1 MMMRA
6 RRLSVLCLIGGA
18 HALSITRRSL
28 AIGTAA
34 SAAATPIGA
43 LASPNYDGLYLVEGS
58 KARRRI
64 MNGVV
69 EAEEDGR
76 WRALESSADSDG
88 LLVGGRVEIKFRR
101 DASSTAWR
109 CGSYTTRFSHHG
121 RAVTQV
127 AGKRGV
133 FESARN
139 SAVLDC
145 MVQVTF
151 PADSIRWSDGERWVR
166 KRVLYPKT

>member
-1 MMMRA
+1 MMLRA
-6 RRLSVLCLIGGA
+6 KPLIIWCLAGRAIALSV
-18 HALSITRRSL
+18 SRRTF

-34 SAAATPIGA
+34 APFAAYADVPAQT
-43 LASPNYDGLYLVEGS
+43 YDGLYVVEGS
-58 KARRRI
+58 KSRRRVVTRD
-64 MNGVV
+64 GAVVV
-69 EAEEDGR
+69 EAEERGQ

-88 LLVGGRVEIKFRR
+88 LL
-101 DASSTAWR
+101 
-109 CGSYTTRFSHHG
+109 
-121 RAVTQV
+121 V

>member
-1 MMMRA
+1 MMRA
-6 RRLSVLCLIGGA
+6 KPLIIWCLAGRAI
-18 HALSITRRSL
+18 ALSLSRRTF

-34 SAAATPIGA
+34 APFAAYADVPAQT
-43 LASPNYDGLYLVEGS
+43 YDGLYVVEGS
-58 KARRRI
+58 KNRRRVI
-64 MNGVV
+64 TRNGAIVV
-69 EAEEDGR
+69 EAEEGGR
-76 WRALESSADSDG
+76 WRVLESSAGDDG
-88 LLVGGRVEIKFRR
+88 LR
-101 DASSTAWR
+101 
-109 CGSYTTRFSHHG
+109 
-121 RAVTQV
+121 V
-127 AGKRGV
+127 AGKSGV

>member
-1 MMMRA
+1 MMRA
-6 RRLSVLCLIGGA
+6 RRLSVLLWLIGGA
-18 HALSITRRSL
+18 RALSITRRSF

-34 SAAATPIGA
+34 SVAATPMRT
-43 LASPNYDGLYLVEGS
+43 LASPNYDGLYEVEGS
-58 KARRRI
+58 KSRRRI

-69 EAEEDGR
+69 EAEEGGQ
-76 WRALESSADSDG
+76 WRALEASTNADG
-88 LLVGGRVEIKFRR
+88 LL
-101 DASSTAWR
+101 
-109 CGSYTTRFSHHG
+109 
-121 RAVTQV
+121 V

>member
-6 RRLSVLCLIGGA
+6 RRLSVLWLIGGA

-28 AIGTAA
+28 AIGAAA
-34 SAAATPIGA
+34 SAAAAPIGA
-43 LASPNYDGLYLVEGS
+43 LAASSDYDGLYVVEGS

-88 LLVGGRVEIKFRR
+88 LLVCGRVEIKFRR
-101 DASSTAWR
+101 LMAVWVLHHSIQLSRPR
-109 CGSYTTRFSHHG
+109 CR
-121 RAVTQV
+121 
-127 AGKRGV
+127 
-133 FESARN
+133 
-139 SAVLDC
+139 
-145 MVQVTF
+145 
-151 PADSIRWSDGERWVR
+151 R
-166 KRVLYPKT
+166 KMT

>member
-1 MMMRA
+1 MMRA
-6 RRLSVLCLIGGA
+6 RRLSSLLVWLIGGT
-18 HALSITRRSL
+18 HALSITRRRL
-28 AIGTAA
+28 AIGAAA
-34 SAAATPIGA
+34 SAAAAPIGA
-43 LASPNYDGLYLVEGS
+43 LAASPNYDGLYVVDGS

-64 MNGVV
+64 MNGKV
-69 EAEEDGR
+69 EAEDGGR
-76 WRALESSADSDG
+76 WRALESSADGDG
-88 LLVGGRVEIKFRR
+88 LL
-101 DASSTAWR
+101 
-109 CGSYTTRFSHHG
+109 
-121 RAVTQV
+121 V

>member
-6 RRLSVLCLIGGA
+6 RRLSVLCLFGGA
-18 HALSITRRSL
+18 RALSITRRSL
-28 AIGTAA
+28 AIGAAA
-34 SAAATPIGA
+34 SAAAAPIGA
-43 LASPNYDGLYLVEGS
+43 LAASSDYDGLYVVEGS

-69 EAEEDGR
+69 EAEDGQ

-88 LLVGGRVEIKFRR
+88 LR
-101 DASSTAWR
+101 
-109 CGSYTTRFSHHG
+109 
-121 RAVTQV
+121 V
-127 AGKRGV
+127 AGKSGV

>member
-1 MMMRA
+1 MMRA
-6 RRLSVLCLIGGA
+6 RRLSILLWLIGGA
-18 HALSITRRSL
+18 RALSITRRNF
-28 AIGTAA
+28 AIGTTA
-34 SAAATPIGA
+34 SVAATPMGA
-43 LASPNYDGLYLVEGS
+43 LASPNYDGLYEVEGS

-69 EAEEDGR
+69 EAEEGGR
-76 WRALESSADSDG
+76 WRALEASTNADG
-88 LLVGGRVEIKFRR
+88 LL
-101 DASSTAWR
+101 
-109 CGSYTTRFSHHG
+109 
-121 RAVTQV
+121 V

-145 MVQVTF
+145 MVQVTY
-151 PADSIRWSDGERWVR
+151 PSDSIRWSDGERWVR

>member
-6 RRLSVLCLIGGA
+6 RRLSVLWVIGGA
-18 HALSITRRSL
+18 HALSITRRQL

-88 LLVGGRVEIKFRR
+88 LR
-101 DASSTAWR
+101 
-109 CGSYTTRFSHHG
+109 
-121 RAVTQV
+121 V
-127 AGKRGV
+127 AGKSGV

>member
-1 MMMRA
+1 MMRA
-6 RRLSVLCLIGGA
+6 RRLSSLLVWLVGA
-18 HALSITRRSL
+18 ARALSITRRNF

-34 SAAATPIGA
+34 SVAATPIDA
-43 LASPNYDGLYLVEGS
+43 IASPNYDGLYEVEGS
-58 KARRRI
+58 KSRRRI

-69 EAEEDGR
+69 EAEEGGR

-88 LLVGGRVEIKFRR
+88 LL
-101 DASSTAWR
+101 
-109 CGSYTTRFSHHG
+109 
-121 RAVTQV
+121 V

>member
-1 MMMRA
+1 MLPQQLQGFAAHSVLLCQPSYMMMRA

-18 HALSITRRSL
+18 HALSITRRL
-28 AIGTAA
+28 AIGAAA
-34 SAAATPIGA
+34 SAAAAPIGA
-43 LASPNYDGLYLVEGS
+43 LAASSDYDGLYVVEGS

-69 EAEEDGR
+69 EAEEEGQ

-88 LLVGGRVEIKFRR
+88 LR
-101 DASSTAWR
+101 
-109 CGSYTTRFSHHG
+109 
-121 RAVTQV
+121 V
-127 AGKRGV
+127 AGKSGV

-145 MVQVTF
+145 MVQVTY

>member
-1 MMMRA
+1 MMRA
-6 RRLSVLCLIGGA
+6 QRLSVLLWLIGGA
-18 HALSITRRSL
+18 RALSITRRHL
-28 AIGTAA
+28 AIGTTA
-34 SAAATPIGA
+34 SVAAAPIGA
-43 LASPNYDGLYLVEGS
+43 LASPNYDGLYEVEGS
-58 KARRRI
+58 KSRRRI

-69 EAEEDGR
+69 EAEEGGR

-88 LLVGGRVEIKFRR
+88 LL
-101 DASSTAWR
+101 
-109 CGSYTTRFSHHG
+109 
-121 RAVTQV
+121 V

>member
-1 MMMRA
+1 MHVS
-6 RRLSVLCLIGGA
+6 RLSVLWLIGGA
-18 HALSITRRSL
+18 YALSITRRSL

-34 SAAATPIGA
+34 SAAAAPMRA
-43 LASPNYDGLYLVEGS
+43 LASPNYDGLYVVDGS

-64 MNGVV
+64 MNGKV
-69 EAEEDGR
+69 EAEDGGR
-76 WRALESSADSDG
+76 WRALESSADGDG
-88 LLVGGRVEIKFRR
+88 LR
-101 DASSTAWR
+101 
-109 CGSYTTRFSHHG
+109 
-121 RAVTQV
+121 V
-127 AGKRGV
+127 AGKSGV

>member
-34 SAAATPIGA
+34 SAAAAPIGA
-43 LASPNYDGLYLVEGS
+43 LASPNYDGLYVVEGS
-58 KARRRI
+58 KSRRRI
-64 MNGVV
+64 MNGIV

-88 LLVGGRVEIKFRR
+88 LR
-101 DASSTAWR
+101 
-109 CGSYTTRFSHHG
+109 
-121 RAVTQV
+121 V

>member
-1 MMMRA
+1 MMRA
-6 RRLSVLCLIGGA
+6 QRLSSLSVLVWLIGGA
-18 HALSITRRSL
+18 RALSITRRNF
-28 AIGTAA
+28 AICTAA

-43 LASPNYDGLYLVEGS
+43 LAASSNYDGLYEVEGS
-58 KARRRI
+58 KSRRRI

-69 EAEEDGR
+69 EAEERGQ
-76 WRALESSADSDG
+76 WRVLESSAGDDG
-88 LLVGGRVEIKFRR
+88 LR
-101 DASSTAWR
+101 
-109 CGSYTTRFSHHG
+109 
-121 RAVTQV
+121 V

-145 MVQVTF
+145 MVQVTY

>member
-1 MMMRA
+1 MMRA
-6 RRLSVLCLIGGA
+6 RRLSSLSVLLWLIGGA
-18 HALSITRRSL
+18 RALSITRRHL

-34 SAAATPIGA
+34 SAASPIAA
-43 LASPNYDGLYLVEGS
+43 LAASPNYDGLYEVEGS
-58 KARRRI
+58 KSRRRI

-69 EAEEDGR
+69 EAEEGGR

-88 LLVGGRVEIKFRR
+88 LL
-101 DASSTAWR
+101 
-109 CGSYTTRFSHHG
+109 
-121 RAVTQV
+121 V

>member
-1 MMMRA
+1 MHVS
-6 RRLSVLCLIGGA
+6 RLSVWWLIGGA
-18 HALSITRRSL
+18 RALSITRRHL

-34 SAAATPIGA
+34 YVAATPMRT
-43 LASPNYDGLYLVEGS
+43 LASPNYDGLYEVEGS
-58 KARRRI
+58 KSRRRI

-69 EAEEDGR
+69 EAEEGGR
-76 WRALESSADSDG
+76 WRALEASTNADG
-88 LLVGGRVEIKFRR
+88 LL
-101 DASSTAWR
+101 
-109 CGSYTTRFSHHG
+109 
-121 RAVTQV
+121 V

>member
-1 MMMRA
+1 
-6 RRLSVLCLIGGA
+6 V
-18 HALSITRRSL
+18 
-28 AIGTAA
+28 
-34 SAAATPIGA
+34 
-43 LASPNYDGLYLVEGS
+43 VEGS
-58 KARRRI
+58 KSRRRVVTRD
-64 MNGVV
+64 GAVVV
-69 EAEEDGR
+69 EAEERGQ

-88 LLVGGRVEIKFRR
+88 LR
-101 DASSTAWR
+101 
-109 CGSYTTRFSHHG
+109 
-121 RAVTQV
+121 V
-127 AGKRGV
+127 AGKSGV

>member
-1 MMMRA
+1 MPSSYIMTRP
-6 RRLSVLCLIGGA
+6 RTLLVVSLIGGA

-34 SAAATPIGA
+34 SAASPIAA
-43 LASPNYDGLYLVEGS
+43 LATSPNYDGLYEVEGS
-58 KARRRI
+58 KSRRRI

-69 EAEEDGR
+69 EAEEGDR
-76 WRALESSADSDG
+76 WRALESSADNDG
-88 LLVGGRVEIKFRR
+88 LL
-101 DASSTAWR
+101 
-109 CGSYTTRFSHHG
+109 
-121 RAVTQV
+121 V

>member
-1 MMMRA
+1 MMHVS
-6 RRLSVLCLIGGA
+6 RLSVLWLIGGA
-18 HALSITRRSL
+18 YALSITRRSL
-28 AIGTAA
+28 AIGAAA
-34 SAAATPIGA
+34 SAAAAPIGA
-43 LASPNYDGLYLVEGS
+43 LAASSDYDGLYVVEGS

-69 EAEEDGR
+69 EAEDGQ

-88 LLVGGRVEIKFRR
+88 LR
-101 DASSTAWR
+101 
-109 CGSYTTRFSHHG
+109 
-121 RAVTQV
+121 V
-127 AGKRGV
+127 AGKSGV

>member
-1 MMMRA
+1 MPSSYIMTRP
-6 RRLSVLCLIGGA
+6 RTLLVVSLIGGA

-34 SAAATPIGA
+34 SAAAAPIGA
-43 LASPNYDGLYLVEGS
+43 IASSDYDGLYVVEGS

-69 EAEEDGR
+69 EAEEGGR
-76 WRALESSADSDG
+76 WRVLESSAGDDG
-88 LLVGGRVEIKFRR
+88 LR
-101 DASSTAWR
+101 
-109 CGSYTTRFSHHG
+109 
-121 RAVTQV
+121 V
-127 AGKRGV
+127 AGKSGV

-145 MVQVTF
+145 MVQVTY

>member
-1 MMMRA
+1 MR
-6 RRLSVLCLIGGA
+6 
-18 HALSITRRSL
+18 
-28 AIGTAA
+28 
-34 SAAATPIGA
+34 A
-43 LASPNYDGLYLVEGS
+43 LASPNYDGLYEVEGS
-58 KARRRI
+58 KSRRRI

-69 EAEEDGR
+69 EAEEGGR
-76 WRALESSADSDG
+76 WRALEASADSDG
-88 LLVGGRVEIKFRR
+88 LL
-101 DASSTAWR
+101 
-109 CGSYTTRFSHHG
+109 
-121 RAVTQV
+121 V

>member
-1 MMMRA
+1 MMRA
-6 RRLSVLCLIGGA
+6 RRLSVLLWLVGGA
-18 HALSITRRSL
+18 RALSITRRSF
-28 AIGTAA
+28 AIGATA
-34 SAAATPIGA
+34 SVAAAPIGA
-43 LASPNYDGLYLVEGS
+43 IAASSDYDGLYVVEGS

-69 EAEEDGR
+69 EAEEGGR
-76 WRALESSADSDG
+76 WRVLESSAGDDG
-88 LLVGGRVEIKFRR
+88 LR
-101 DASSTAWR
+101 
-109 CGSYTTRFSHHG
+109 
-121 RAVTQV
+121 V
-127 AGKRGV
+127 AGKSGV

-139 SAVLDC
+139 SAMLDC

>member
-1 MMMRA
+1 MRA
-6 RRLSVLCLIGGA
+6 RRLSVLWLIGGA

-28 AIGTAA
+28 AIGAAA
-34 SAAATPIGA
+34 SAAAAPIGA
-43 LASPNYDGLYLVEGS
+43 IASPNYDGLYVVEGS

-69 EAEEDGR
+69 EAEEDGQ

-88 LLVGGRVEIKFRR
+88 LR
-101 DASSTAWR
+101 
-109 CGSYTTRFSHHG
+109 
-121 RAVTQV
+121 V

-133 FESARN
+133 FESARK

>member
-1 MMMRA
+1 MSSSYIMTRPRA
-6 RRLSVLCLIGGA
+6 LLVVSLIGGA
-18 HALSITRRSL
+18 HALSITRRHL

-34 SAAATPIGA
+34 SAASPIAA
-43 LASPNYDGLYLVEGS
+43 LATSPNYDGLYEVEGS
-58 KARRRI
+58 KSRRRI

-76 WRALESSADSDG
+76 WRALEASTNADG
-88 LLVGGRVEIKFRR
+88 LLV
-101 DASSTAWR
+101 
-109 CGSYTTRFSHHG
+109 
-121 RAVTQV
+121 
-127 AGKRGV
+127 AGKSGV

>member
-1 MMMRA
+1 MMRA
-6 RRLSVLCLIGGA
+6 RRLSVLLWLVGGA
-18 HALSITRRSL
+18 RALSITRRSF
-28 AIGTAA
+28 AIGATA
-34 SAAATPIGA
+34 SVAAAPIGA
-43 LASPNYDGLYLVEGS
+43 LAASSDYDGLYVVEGS

-64 MNGVV
+64 MNGIV
-69 EAEEDGR
+69 EAEEGGR
-76 WRALESSADSDG
+76 WRVLESSAGDDG
-88 LLVGGRVEIKFRR
+88 LR
-101 DASSTAWR
+101 
-109 CGSYTTRFSHHG
+109 
-121 RAVTQV
+121 V
-127 AGKRGV
+127 AGKSGV

>member
-1 MMMRA
+1 MMRA
-6 RRLSVLCLIGGA
+6 RRLSVLWLIGGA
-18 HALSITRRSL
+18 YALSITRRSL
-28 AIGTAA
+28 AIGAAA
-34 SAAATPIGA
+34 SAGAAPFGA
-43 LASPNYDGLYLVEGS
+43 LASPNYDGLYVVEGS

-69 EAEEDGR
+69 EAEEGGR
-76 WRALESSADSDG
+76 WRALEASTNADG
-88 LLVGGRVEIKFRR
+88 LLV
-101 DASSTAWR
+101 
-109 CGSYTTRFSHHG
+109 
-121 RAVTQV
+121 
-127 AGKRGV
+127 AGKSGV

-166 KRVLYPKT
+166 KRVLYPKS